1 MDVVFTKEAI
11 KDKKHWIKTKNV
23 SVQKRISLLLTDIIE
38 HPFIGIG
45 NPEPLKHHLSGYW
58 SRRIVKDHRLVYS
71 ISETTIT
78 VISLRFHYNN
88 I

>member
-11 KDKKHWIKTKNV
+11 KDKKYWIKTKNV

-38 HPFIGIG
+38 HPFTGIG
-45 NPEPLKHHLSGYW
+45 NPEPLKYHLSGYW

-71 ISETTIT
+71 VDEKTIT
-78 VISLRFHYNN
+78 VISMRFHYN
-88 I
+88 